1 MPRRLGGMEYLH
13 MINES
18 PPNFKP
24 TRRTKVRRL
33 AERGVYDRQ
42 VIYSILDE
50 ALICHVGF
58 VDGGHPFVL
67 PTIHVRVDDRLYLH
81 GSQGSRML
89 DRITSGAGACVT
101 VTLVDGLV
109 LARSAFHHSMN
120 YRSVVLLTRGL
131 EIVDSGAKSRMLDAL
146 VEHTVPGRL
155 RDARPPSKKELDATK
170 VVALPIDEASA
181 KIRTGPPVDDESDY
195 ALPVWAGVI
204 PLSPMAGVP
213 LPDPKLGV
221 NIDVPPYVVGYERQN
236 RAE

>member
-1 MPRRLGGMEYLH
+1 MTD
-13 MINES
+13 ES
-18 PPNFKP
+18 PPNLKP
-24 TRRTKVRRL
+24 TEHTKVRRI
-33 AERGVYDRQ
+33 AKRGVYDRQ
-42 VIYSILDE
+42 VIYRILDE

-81 GSQGSRML
+81 GSKGSRML
-89 DRITSGAGACVT
+89 DRTTSDVGACVT
-101 VTLVDGLV
+101 VTLLDGLV

-120 YRSVVLLTRGL
+120 YRSVVILARAV
-131 EIVDSGAKSRMLDAL
+131 EIADSGDKSRILDAL

-170 VVALPIDEASA
+170 IVALPIDEASA

-204 PLSPMAGVP
+204 PLSNVASPPVA
-213 LPDPKLGV
+213 DPKLSS
-221 NIDVPPYVVGYERQN
+221 NIDVPPYATRYARRN
-236 RAE
+236 LAETS

>member
-1 MPRRLGGMEYLH
+1 MTNEAPRGLE
-13 MINES
+13 
-18 PPNFKP
+18 P
-24 TRRTKVRRL
+24 TGRTKVRRI
-33 AERGVYDRQ
+33 AQRGVYDRQ

-67 PTIHVRVDDRLYLH
+67 PTIHVRIEDRLYLH
-81 GSQGSRML
+81 GSKESRML

-120 YRSVVLLTRGL
+120 YRSVVILARGE
-131 EIVDSGAKSRMLDAL
+131 EIVDSGAKSRILDAL

-155 RDARPPSKKELDATK
+155 RDARPPNKKELDATK

-204 PLSPMAGVP
+204 PLSHVAGAPVA
-213 LPDPKLGV
+213 DPKLSR
-221 NIDVPPYVVGYERQN
+221 NIDVPPYATGYKRQN

>member
-1 MPRRLGGMEYLH
+1 MTD
-13 MINES
+13 ES
-18 PPNFKP
+18 VPNLKP
-24 TRRTKVRRL
+24 TGRTRVRRI
-33 AERGVYDRQ
+33 ANRGVYDRQ

-81 GSQGSRML
+81 GSKGSRML
-89 DRITSGAGACVT
+89 DRVTTGDGACVT

-120 YRSVVLLTRGL
+120 YRSVVILARGV
-131 EIVDSGAKSRMLDAL
+131 EIVDSGDKSRILDAL
-146 VEHTVPGRL
+146 VEHTIPGRL
-155 RDARPPSKKELDATK
+155 RDARPPSRKDLDATK

-195 ALPVWAGVI
+195 ALPAWAGVI
-204 PLSPMAGVP
+204 PLSLVAGAP
-213 LPDPKLGV
+213 LPDPKLRV
-221 NIDVPPYVVGYERQN
+221 NLDVPPYVTGYER
-236 RAE
+236 

>member
-1 MPRRLGGMEYLH
+1 MT
-13 MINES
+13 NES

-24 TRRTKVRRL
+24 TGRTRVRRI
-33 AERGVYDRQ
+33 AQRGVYDRQ

-67 PTIHVRVDDRLYLH
+67 PTIQVRVDDRLYLH
-81 GSQGSRML
+81 GSKGSRML
-89 DRITSGAGACVT
+89 ERITSGAGACVT

-120 YRSVVLLTRGL
+120 YRSVVILARGV
-131 EIVDSGAKSRMLDAL
+131 EIVDSGDKSRILDAL

-155 RDARPPSKKELDATK
+155 RDARPPSRKELDATK

-204 PLSPMAGVP
+204 PLLDVAGTP
-213 LPDPKLGV
+213 LPDPKLSG
-221 NIDVPPYVVGYERQN
+221 NIDVPAYVTGYARQN
-236 RAE
+236 RV

>member
-1 MPRRLGGMEYLH
+1 MTNEAPRGLE
-13 MINES
+13 
-18 PPNFKP
+18 P
-24 TRRTKVRRL
+24 TGRTRVRRI

-42 VIYSILDE
+42 VIYDILDE

-67 PTIHVRVDDRLYLH
+67 PTIHVRIEDRLYLH
-81 GSQGSRML
+81 GAKGNRML
-89 DRITSGAGACVT
+89 DGITSGTGACVT

-120 YRSVVLLTRGL
+120 YRSVVILARGV
-131 EIVDSGAKSRMLDAL
+131 EIADSEDKSGILDAL
-146 VEHTVPGRL
+146 MEHTVPGRL

-170 VVALPIDEASA
+170 IVALPIDEASA

-204 PLSPMAGVP
+204 PLSCVAGVP

-221 NIDVPPYVVGYERQN
+221 NIDVPPYVAGYERQN